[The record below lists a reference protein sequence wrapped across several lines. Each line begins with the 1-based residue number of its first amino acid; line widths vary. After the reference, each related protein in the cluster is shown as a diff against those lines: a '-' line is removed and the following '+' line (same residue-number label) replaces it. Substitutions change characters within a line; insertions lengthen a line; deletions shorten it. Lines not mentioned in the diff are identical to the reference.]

1 MTGEPT
7 HRAESWSPV
16 TWVIGA
22 GGLLGS
28 NVHAALAGRPGRLL
42 RTVVPWT
49 DPAGSR
55 AALRAGIARLVGETA
70 GRPGGWRIAW
80 CAGAGVTGTSAA
92 VLDQEVA
99 TFTAFLAD
107 LADRVPSPGVLF
119 MASSAGAVYAGAGG
133 APFTEEH
140 ATFPL
145 SGYGE
150 AKLAAEAAA
159 RSFARRTGSAVLV
172 GRIANL
178 YGPGQNLAKAQGLI
192 SHLCRAH
199 LTGQPVSVFVSLDT
213 IRDYLYVGDCARM
226 VIDGLGRAA
235 DLRGREDS
243 YRMKILASERGL
255 SVGAVIAECR
265 RVFKKNPRVI
275 LGTSPNARFQ
285 VRDLRMRSMV
295 WPGLGGAGL
304 TTLPA
309 GIAATGAALRRRAL
323 AGGC

>member
-1 MTGEPT
+1 MTSAGPDG
-7 HRAESWSPV
+7 PV
-16 TWVIGA
+16 TWVVGA

-28 NVHAALAGRPGRLL
+28 NVHAALSRRAGPVL
-42 RTVVPWT
+42 RTAVPWA
-49 DPAGSR
+49 DPAGAG
-55 AALRAGIARLVGETA
+55 AALRAGIDTLLATA
-70 GRPGGWRIAW
+70 HGRSGGWRIAW

-92 VLDQEVA
+92 VLEQEVT
-99 TFTAFLAD
+99 TFTGFLAD
-107 LADRVPSPGVLF
+107 LADRSPGPGVLF
-119 MASSAGAVYAGAGG
+119 AASSAGAIYAGAGG
-133 APFTEEH
+133 APFTEHH

-159 RSFARRTGSAVLV
+159 RSFARRTGSGVLI

-178 YGPGQNLAKAQGLI
+178 YGPGQNLGKPQGLI
-192 SHLCRAH
+192 SHLCRSY
-199 LTGQPVSVFVSLDT
+199 LTGQPVSIFVSLDT

-226 VIDGLGRAA
+226 VAAGLDRAA
-235 DLRGREDS
+235 ELRNAPDN

-255 SVGAVIAECR
+255 SIGAIIAECR
-265 RVFKKNPRVI
+265 RVFKKAPRVV
-275 LGTSPNARFQ
+275 LGTSTNARFQ
-285 VRDLRMRSMV
+285 VRDLRMRSV
-295 WPGLGGAGL
+295 IWPGLGGVGL

>member
-1 MTGEPT
+1 MTGT
-7 HRAESWSPV
+7 GAAGPV

-28 NVHAALAGRPGRLL
+28 NVCAELSRRPGRVL
-42 RTVVPWT
+42 RSAVPWT
-49 DPAGSR
+49 DPAASGS
-55 AALRAGIARLVGETA
+55 ALRAGMDTLLDLSRGQ
-70 GRPGGWRIAW
+70 PGGWRIAW
-80 CAGAGVTGTSAA
+80 CAGAGVTGTSAT

-99 TFTAFLAD
+99 TFTGFLAD
-107 LADRVPSPGVLF
+107 LADRGAEPGALF
-119 MASSAGAVYAGAGG
+119 VASSAGAVFAGAGG

-140 ATFPL
+140 ATFSL

-159 RSFARRTGSAVLV
+159 RSFARRTGSGVLV

-178 YGPGQNLAKAQGLI
+178 YGPGQNLGKSQGLI
-192 SHLCRAH
+192 SHLCRSN
-199 LTGQPVSVFVSLDT
+199 LTGQPVSIFVSLDT

-226 VIDGLGRAA
+226 VTDGLDRAA
-235 DLRGREDS
+235 GLRGGSDN
-243 YRMKILASERGL
+243 YRMKILASERGV
-255 SVGAVIAECR
+255 SIGAIIAECR
-265 RVFKKNPRVI
+265 RVFKKNPRVV

-285 VRDLRMRSMV
+285 VRDLRMRSVV